1 MRTSPSQ
8 RAGSARN
15 FISNL
20 FLFAAVIA
28 LGVWVWSWAH
38 QDISQ
43 RLDEWKFEHGNAS
56 GERESAPVGAERAS
70 PFRKLT
76 HPRGELL
83 GRLEIPR
90 LHLYAM
96 VREGSDD
103 GTLDVALGHITGTA
117 LPGQTGNVGIAGHR
131 DTLFRRLREIA
142 KGDVIRFQ
150 NWSAAYIY
158 NVDNMEIVQPRA
170 VSVLAASNRPEITL
184 VTCYPFHYIGAAPER
199 FIVKAHLVLKIPQR
213 TGASGKQFAR

>member
-1 MRTSPSQ
+1 
-8 RAGSARN
+8 
-15 FISNL
+15 
-20 FLFAAVIA
+20 VIA

-38 QDISQ
+38 ETISQ
-43 RLDEWKFEHGNAS
+43 RLDEWRFERG
-56 GERESAPVGAERAS
+56 SAPAAITERAS
-70 PFRKLT
+70 PFRR
-76 HPRGELL
+76 PRAWRGELL

-103 GTLDVALGHITGTA
+103 ETLDVALGHITGTA
-117 LPGQTGNVGIAGHR
+117 LPGQGGNMAIAGHR
-131 DTLFRRLREIA
+131 DTLFHRLREIG

-158 NVDNMEIVQPRA
+158 NVDSIAIVQPQT
-170 VSVLAASNRPEITL
+170 VSVLAASNRPQITL

-199 FIVKAHLVLKIPQR
+199 FIVKAHLVLQIPQR
-213 TGASGKQFAR
+213 PGASGKRFAR